1 MSEFRNFLSNDSSGI
16 TELEHNLQAT
26 AITLNADVTDAP
38 VGFAPYAG
46 KITKV
51 WFAVGQIGQDAANAA
66 SLAATVKKNGT
77 AICTTDPAIAKA
89 AGTGAGSTVSSGT
102 GITQAVVKSDGTEV
116 VAAGDRFTVTWDV
129 TRTASTI
136 TPEFSNGIVM
146 VAIKPYAV

>member
-1 MSEFRNFLSNDSSGI
+1 MSEFRNFLSNDSQGI
-16 TELEHNLQAT
+16 TELETQLQAT
-26 AITLNADVTDAP
+26 AITLDADVTDAP

-51 WFAVGQIGQDAANAA
+51 WLAVGQIGQDGTNAA

-77 AICTTDPAIAKA
+77 AICTTDPALAKA
-89 AGTGAGSTVSSGT
+89 AGTGGGNTLSTGA
-102 GITQAVVKSDGTEV
+102 GITQAVIKSDGTEV
-116 VAAGDRFTVTWDV
+116 VAAGDQFTVTWDV

-136 TPEFSNGIVM
+136 TPEFANGIVM